1 MGLVLIVCVLVNVP
15 FMVKGCIFNGFAAG
29 FCLYGAMLEI
39 HLNGLLGG

>member
-15 FMVKGCIFNGFAAG
+15 YMIKGHMHNGFAAG

-39 HLNGLLGG
+39 TSNGLLG